1 MEVTFYNTET
11 KETICIEEIDHVKKI
26 FKRAKVL
33 MNEKQLTSISFRYLQ
48 EDVTI
53 NATVQAPQINPK
65 EEETCQKEN

>member
-53 NATVQAPQINPK
+53 K
-65 EEETCQKEN
+65 ETIESVKLKTTI

>member
-11 KETICIEEIDHVKKI
+11 KETICVETLDHVKKI
-26 FKRAKVL
+26 FKRAKEL

-53 NATVQAPQINPK
+53 N
-65 EEETCQKEN
+65 ETIESVKLKTK